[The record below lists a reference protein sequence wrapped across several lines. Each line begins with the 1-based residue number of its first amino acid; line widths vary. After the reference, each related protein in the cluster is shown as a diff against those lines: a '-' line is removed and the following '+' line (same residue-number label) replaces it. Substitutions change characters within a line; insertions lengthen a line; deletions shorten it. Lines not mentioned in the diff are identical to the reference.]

1 MRHHSHP
8 FGFSGHG
15 RHLLMRLVPHFGR
28 HFAHHAMGRHG
39 GGFWGG
45 GHDDGF
51 GPGGPDGPGSF
62 DGEGWRRG
70 RKFSADDLQLLLLAM
85 LEEKPSHGYELIKAI
100 ETRTNGFYKPSPGV
114 VYPALTYLEEDG
126 YATVDTEGNKKRY
139 QLSETGKAHLAAN
152 RERVEVMIAKLRH
165 VARKVEWMRRAMSGE
180 PQPEPEQGGWV
191 PELMQARA
199 AIKRAIALR
208 SDAGADEQRRIAE
221 ILLRAAAEI
230 EAVRKA

>member
-1 MRHHSHP
+1 
-8 FGFSGHG
+8 
-15 RHLLMRLVPHFGR
+15 MRLVPHFER

-51 GPGGPDGPGSF
+51 GPGGADGPGSF

-114 VYPALTYLEEDG
+114 VYPALTYLEEVG

-139 QLSETGKAHLAAN
+139 QLSEPGKAHLAAN

-180 PQPEPEQGGWV
+180 PQAEPEQGGWL

>member
-8 FGFSGHG
+8 LGFSGRG
-15 RHLLMRLVPHFGR
+15 RHLLMRLVPHFER

-51 GPGGPDGPGSF
+51 GPGGADGPGSF

-114 VYPALTYLEEDG
+114 VYPALTYLEEVG

-139 QLSETGKAHLAAN
+139 QLSEPGKAHLAAN

-180 PQPEPEQGGWV
+180 PQAEPEQGGWL